1 MTLLDIENLDFFM
14 GSTQILRSVSF
25 SVNEGEVVCLLGRNG
40 SGRTSIIK
48 NIIGLYLPRS
58 GKIVFRGNEITRMP
72 PRNRVLMGIAYSPED
87 SRLFSELTVEE
98 NIKIAAW
105 VRGEKNDTFNFESVF
120 EIFPEIKKLMKR
132 KGLYLSG
139 GERKMVSIARALAL
153 SPSLLLLDESFEG
166 LAPVVINR
174 FKEALKQIKDMG
186 VTILLAESNI
196 KVASLVSDRAYI
208 VERGEVIFEGQP
220 QEILQNE
227 KLLRIIGGG

>member
-25 SVNEGEVVCLLGRNG
+25 SVKEGEAVCLLGRNG
-40 SGRTSIIK
+40 SGRSSIIK

-58 GKIVFRGNEITRMP
+58 GKIVFRGKEITRMP

-98 NIKIAAW
+98 NIKIATW
-105 VRGEKNDTFNFESVF
+105 VRGKKNDTFSFERIF

-208 VERGEVIFEGQP
+208 VERGEIIFEGQP
-220 QEILQNE
+220 QEILRDE

>member
-1 MTLLDIENLDFFM
+1 MTLLDIENLVFFM

-25 SVNEGEVVCLLGRNG
+25 SVNEGEAVCLLGRNG
-40 SGRTSIIK
+40 SGRSSIIK

-58 GKIVFRGNEITRMP
+58 GKIVFRGKEITRMP

-98 NIKIAAW
+98 NIKIATW
-105 VRGEKNDTFNFESVF
+105 VRGEKNDTFSFERVF

-208 VERGEVIFEGQP
+208 VERGEIIFEGQP
-220 QEILQNE
+220 QEILRDE